1 MKRFSLGDVIRLWLL
16 TFAVGSGV
24 MVCFGYQL
32 ESTERALE
40 QSERDYKVLKADH
53 DVLYQAKDNVIHQ
66 CENMVQ
72 DEYTV
77 GYIDGVVDKI
87 RKLGRN
93 E

>member
-1 MKRFSLGDVIRLWLL
+1 MKRFFGDPLWPLFIVYSTLGCTTLY
-16 TFAVGSGV
+16 FAV
-24 MVCFGYQL
+24 QL

-53 DVLYQAKDNVIHQ
+53 DVLYQAKNNVIHR

-72 DEYTV
+72 DEYRV

-87 RKLGRN
+87 RKWGRN